1 MRQLHLDMDHFLKER
16 AALYVSERVLFPLS
30 LFLTLSTPFFKFFCS
45 PCLPDS
51 EGLGSVTSS
60 IENDISSDKV
70 ERRGLSFIASSFFF
84 DIVVEQNLR
93 PDQEENLTTSLSHV
107 VAELRKCTE
116 INGLV
121 HFTVP
126 DEVNPSIF
134 PFFFHFFFSF

>member
-70 ERRGLSFIASSFFF
+70 ERRGLSFIASSFFLYRGGAEPPTRSGREPDHF
-84 DIVVEQNLR
+84 AVARRGRAAQMHRNQR
-93 PDQEENLTTSLSHV
+93 P
-107 VAELRKCTE
+107 R
-116 INGLV
+116 
-121 HFTVP
+121 
-126 DEVNPSIF
+126 
-134 PFFFHFFFSF
+134 PFHRSR